1 VPSAIQITVR
11 WGASILMAKRISP
24 PKTML
29 LTGGVGKLE
38 LGTQGLELVAGGE
51 RHRVVRGKRI
61 KVVVDDVEIVIDAT
75 EDKLALIPLAPAMD
89 HRHAAADVGSF
100 LLHGGALAFCFFW
113 RAPLSHAET
122 ELPELRQQMIQVEE
136 TRRIELQQEE
146 LPNALP
152 SASIDVPAA
161 SPAAPARERRGTLR
175 VGAFEPT
182 YGVSHDALL
191 QEAATFGMIGLLAQ
205 SDGGTDPVW
214 NDFQLASSVPGMGG
228 EVAEMFGGDRED
240 ALSTFGSGAGGVGQ
254 GIGLGSMFDPCVD
267 IRCPRLRPQRKG
279 SPELLSIGYAHNPKV
294 PNVRMRYSSDG
305 VSGRIP
311 PEAIQRIV
319 RQSFGRFR
327 GCYQD
332 AVGVR
337 GGESARV
344 TVRFVIGRDGSVTSA
359 SAASDAPE
367 TNLASCV
374 TKAFYS
380 LSFPQ
385 PDGDAVVS
393 VTYPLVFTPDE

>member
-1 VPSAIQITVR
+1 MHEGTSVERVPSAIQITVR

-38 LGTQGLELVAGGE
+38 LGTQGLDLVAGGE
-51 RHRVVRGKRI
+51 RHRVVRGKRV
-61 KVVVDDVEIVIDAT
+61 KTVVDDVEIVIDAT

-122 ELPELRQQMIQVEE
+122 DVPSLRQQMIEVEQP
-136 TRRIELQQEE
+136 RRIELQQEE
-146 LPNALP
+146 APSNVP
-152 SASIDVPAA
+152 SAAIDAPAA
-161 SPAAPARERRGTLR
+161 SLASAAQERRGAPRRGTY
-175 VGAFEPT
+175 EPT
-182 YGVSHDALL
+182 YGISRDELL
-191 QEAATFGMIGLLAQ
+191 QEAATFGMVGLLAQ
-205 SDGGTDPVW
+205 TDGGLDPVW
-214 NDFQLASSVPGMGG
+214 NDTQLASSMPGMGG
-228 EVAEMFGGDRED
+228 DIADMFGKGNED
-240 ALSTFGSGAGGVGQ
+240 ALSTAGYGAGGSGFGIALDSLSVGHHRATRKE
-254 GIGLGSMFDPCVD
+254 GSF
-267 IRCPRLRPQRKG
+267 
-279 SPELLSIGYAHNPKV
+279 LSIGYGRSPKT
-294 PNVRMRYSSDG
+294 PTIRM
-305 VSGRIP
+305 SGGGGANGRVP

-332 AVGVR
+332 AIGVQ
-337 GGESARV
+337 GGVSARV

-359 SAASDAPE
+359 SAASDVPSS
-367 TNLASCV
+367 NLAPCV
-374 TKAFYS
+374 TKAFYA

-393 VTYPLVFTPDE
+393 VTYPLVFSPDE

>member
-1 VPSAIQITVR
+1 MHEGTSVERVPSAIQITVR

-122 ELPELRQQMIQVEE
+122 DLPELRQEMIQVEE

-146 LPNALP
+146 PPNSLP

-161 SPAAPARERRGTLR
+161 SPAAPSARERRGTLR

-182 YGVSHDALL
+182 YGLSHDALL
-191 QEAATFGMIGLLAQ
+191 QEASTFGMVGLLAQ

-214 NDFQLASSVPGMGG
+214 NDSRLASSVPGTGG
-228 EVAEMFGGDRED
+228 EVADMFGGDRED
-240 ALSTFGSGAGGVGQ
+240 SLSTIGYPSG
-254 GIGLGSMFDPCVD
+254 GLGSGVAFGSFS
-267 IRCPRLRPQRKG
+267 IGHRPRTDAG
-279 SPELLSIGYAHNPKV
+279 LLSIGHPRDPK
-294 PNVRMRYSSDG
+294 PANVRMRYSSDG

-332 AVGVR
+332 SVAVR

-359 SAASDAPE
+359 SAASDMPSS
-367 TNLASCV
+367 NLASCV
-374 TKAFYS
+374 TKAFYG